1 MRTEGSIEDNNYSIL
16 ERAFENL
23 MDIKEF
29 CDLIEFR
36 RLQLKFR
43 FIIGNA
49 SKVMRENFEII
60 YDLLDMKINES
71 MEFKKE
77 KIRQT

>member
-1 MRTEGSIEDNNYSIL
+1 MRTEGSIEDNNYSIN

-23 MDIKEF
+23 MDTKEF
-29 CDLIEFR
+29 WDLIEFR

-43 FIIGNA
+43 FIIVNA

-71 MEFKKE
+71 MKFKKE